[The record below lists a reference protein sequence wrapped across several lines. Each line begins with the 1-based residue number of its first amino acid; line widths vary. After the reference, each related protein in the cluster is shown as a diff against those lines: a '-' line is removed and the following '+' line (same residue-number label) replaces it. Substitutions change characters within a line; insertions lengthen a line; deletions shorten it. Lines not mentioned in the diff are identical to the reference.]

1 MDDDVGDDNGGDD
14 DDDDDD
20 MDADGNDGRMFMTPK
35 LAKTTMSVSVLTIM
49 LADDCEGDDDDDG
62 DKEHANND
70 NGGHDDRIRARVTS
84 SSKNNSRIAAVSVCP
99 GPLRA
104 PAGGIQTQMP
114 SPDGVS

>member
-49 LADDCEGDDDDDG
+49 LADDCEGDDDDG